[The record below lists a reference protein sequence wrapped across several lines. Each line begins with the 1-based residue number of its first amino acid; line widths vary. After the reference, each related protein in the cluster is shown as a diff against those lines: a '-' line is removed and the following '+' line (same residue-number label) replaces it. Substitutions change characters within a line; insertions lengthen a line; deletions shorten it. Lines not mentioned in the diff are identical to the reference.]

1 MVAPCGEVQNMN
13 DWQSTWLGRR
23 SLPRDLSG
31 FEIEAFFTFCGNERR
46 AIEERR
52 GPALKIALAL
62 QIGFRRMTGA
72 TAGSGAH
79 GPARIVATLGY
90 AIRRRHPG
98 SGVAAREA
106 LVQLGQVLRT
116 VFLAEYFV
124 NAAFRREVRR
134 VLNRSESAN
143 PLKRAIYAGRV
154 ASYPAKQSEEMQAV
168 ADALSLRA
176 NLVMAWNTMQMQSIL
191 DRWNVR
197 RATAVPPELIG
208 RTAPTPPTEGIDLRG
223 VFSFPIE
230 QYAERLLP
238 SLSAAKSGPAAAS

>member
-1 MVAPCGEVQNMN
+1 MN

-72 TAGSGAH
+72 TAGSGGAH